1 MANRCSQ
8 KNLRVR
14 VRVYDLDGKI
24 RADKHADGIRVD
36 SGGAF
41 EALKLPRYPEISPVF
56 FVRCELLDEK
66 GKVLAEN
73 VYWQSQKDDDVG
85 DPKNDGAFGLKP
97 DSWADMTALNSMPKA
112 ALEVSATKSSAGSA
126 GGETRVTIR
135 LHNPTQ
141 HVGFFEHAEITSAKD
156 GDEIL
161 PIEYD
166 NNYVTVFPGETVE
179 IKATLPASAAASWIK
194 FEGYNTPQ
202 AAVAI
207 K

>member
-1 MANRCSQ
+1 
-8 KNLRVR
+8 
-14 VRVYDLDGKI
+14 
-24 RADKHADGIRVD
+24 
-36 SGGAF
+36 
-41 EALKLPRYPEISPVF
+41 VF
-56 FVRCELLDEK
+56 FVRCELLGEK
-66 GKVLAEN
+66 GSVLTEN

-97 DSWADMTALNSMPKA
+97 DSWADMTSLNSMPKA
-112 ALEVSATKSSAGSA
+112 ALEISASRAGSTMD
-126 GGETRVTIR
+126 GRKRVTIR

-141 HVGFFEHAEITSAKD
+141 HVGFFEHAEVTSAKD

-179 IKATLPASAAASWIK
+179 IKASLSSSAKASWIK
-194 FEGYNTPQ
+194 LEGFNTPQ
-202 AAVAI
+202 SAVPI